1 MSENKDEELKEFE
14 FPRAIESRKAADKVI
29 RLRNKKKEPPI
40 TKYLEEIKTKIINA
54 SKRGL
59 CKVEYSME
67 YSTGDMSDRIGEYL
81 ESLGYEVTI
90 KYSEFFLWIII
101 EF

>member
-1 MSENKDEELKEFE
+1 MSEIKDEELKDFE
-14 FPRAIESRKAADKVI
+14 FPNAAESRKIANKVI
-29 RLRNKKKEPPI
+29 KLRKKEPPI
-40 TKYLEEIKTKIINA
+40 TKYLEDIKTKINNA

-90 KYSEFFLWIII
+90 KYGEFFLWLII